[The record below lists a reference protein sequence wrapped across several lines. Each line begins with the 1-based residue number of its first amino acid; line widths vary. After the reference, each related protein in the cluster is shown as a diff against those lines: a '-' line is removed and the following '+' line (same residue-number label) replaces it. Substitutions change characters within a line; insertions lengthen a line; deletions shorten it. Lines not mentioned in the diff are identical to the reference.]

1 MIRKLLEW
9 ILGIDFSLC
18 KHDFV
23 LQEKLRVF
31 KYEALGAI
39 EKLRVFK
46 YDALGAIKEL
56 PQKTTLFYLCKK
68 CGKEKIITIK

>member
-23 LQEKLRVF
+23 LQERSGVF
-31 KYEALGAI
+31 HPDSSGRYNE
-39 EKLRVFK
+39 
-46 YDALGAIKEL
+46 Y
-56 PQKTTLFYLCKK
+56 PQKIKFFYLCKK
-68 CGKEKIITIK
+68 CGKQKITVIK